1 MGKEIKGVKK
11 RKKGN
16 FGKILL
22 LTVQNYKTQLVKHN
36 LTLNLLKI
44 VLLLYGEINHRYK
57 KRNAT
62 RRGEKT

>member
-22 LTVQNYKTQLVKHN
+22 LTVQNYKAQLVKHN
-36 LTLNLLKI
+36 LTLFKPLLHCFI
-44 VLLLYGEINHRYK
+44 AL
-57 KRNAT
+57 
-62 RRGEKT
+62 KT